1 MATVTDVSINAATTP
16 ILAVTNPVP
25 VTLWNPGPVA
35 FDVPYGGA
43 AGVADDHTL
52 VVGKGITAPAY
63 QRVDGI
69 DATATGVIQ
78 VLRGVTPG
86 G

>member
-1 MATVTDVSINAATTP
+1 MAAVTDVPILATTTP
-16 ILAVTNPVP
+16 ILTVDNPQP
-25 VTLWNPGPVA
+25 KILWNPGPV
-35 FDVPYGGA
+35 DVAVHYAGA
-43 AGVADDHTL
+43 AGVAEDYTIP
-52 VVGKGITAPAY
+52 VGEGATAPAY

-78 VLRGVTPG
+78 VLSGIRPG

>member
-1 MATVTDVSINAATTP
+1 MAAVTDIA
-16 ILAVTNPVP
+16 ILATSTVILTVANPQP
-25 VTLWNPGPVA
+25 KILWNPGPV
-35 FDVPYGGA
+35 DVDVHYAGP
-43 AGVADDHTL
+43 AGVAEDFTI
-52 VVGKGITAPAY
+52 VVGQGATAPAY

-78 VLRGVTPG
+78 ILSGVRPG

>member
-1 MATVTDVSINAATTP
+1 MAAVTDIPIAATTTP
-16 ILAVTNPVP
+16 ILTVANPAP
-25 VTLWNPGPVA
+25 KILWNPGPV
-35 FDVPYGGA
+35 DVDVHYGGP
-43 AGVADDHTL
+43 AGVAEDYTIP
-52 VVGKGITAPAY
+52 VGEGVTAPAY

-78 VLRGVTPG
+78 ILSGIRPG

>member
-1 MATVTDVSINAATTP
+1 MAAVTDVSIAATTTS
-16 ILAVTNPVP
+16 ILTVDNPTP
-25 VTLWNPGPVA
+25 KILWNPGPVPVA
-35 FDVPYGGA
+35 VHFAGP
-43 AGVADDHTL
+43 AGVANDYTIPVDR
-52 VVGKGITAPAY
+52 GITAPGN

-78 VLRGVTPG
+78 VLSGVEPG

>member
-1 MATVTDVSINAATTP
+1 MAVVTDVPILATSTP
-16 ILAVTNPVP
+16 ILTVDNPTP
-25 VTLWNPGPVA
+25 KTLWNPGPV
-35 FDVPYGGA
+35 DVDVHYGGP
-43 AGVADDHTL
+43 AGVAEDFTI
-52 VVGKGITAPAY
+52 VVGKGATARAR

-78 VLRGVTPG
+78 ILGGITPG